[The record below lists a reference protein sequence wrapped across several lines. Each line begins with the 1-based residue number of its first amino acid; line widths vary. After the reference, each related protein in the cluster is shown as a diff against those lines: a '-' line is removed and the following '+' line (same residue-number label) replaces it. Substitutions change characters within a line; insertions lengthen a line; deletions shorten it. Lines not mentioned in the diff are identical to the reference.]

1 MSPFIQGI
9 SDPHYH
15 LGTLESGYFSFQQ
28 DKMLCDLAGV
38 NWDEVYIVY
47 DPLRGCFVDYLG
59 LDHPIAMRP
68 GEYVIYWHTAMK
80 DADCFGLKALVGKL
94 HQNIASTWPAN
105 PIALPVYSR
114 HITPRSNPARSLK
127 RSNINNSPSSLHHL
141 YLIVTIHLTWKE
153 STRLM

>member
-28 DKMLCDLAGV
+28 DKILCDLAGV

-59 LDHPIAMRP
+59 LNHPIAMRP
-68 GEYVIYWHTAMK
+68 GKYVIYWHTAMK